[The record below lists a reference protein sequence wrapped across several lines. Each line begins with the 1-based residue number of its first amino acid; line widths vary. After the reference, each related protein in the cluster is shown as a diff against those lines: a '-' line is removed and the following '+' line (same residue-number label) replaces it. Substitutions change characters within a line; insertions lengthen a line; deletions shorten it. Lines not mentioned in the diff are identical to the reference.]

1 MPREAKPGGAKDKS
15 KPTISEMIGL
25 PSDMR
30 ETYRQMYKKNVQF
43 KIKKLVFE
51 DLNAIKKGKEQKDNK
66 QKH

>member
-30 ETYRQMYKKNVQF
+30 ETYRQMYKKDIQF